1 VSRPAHEDFRRRLDL
16 CRREYIILRQGSK
29 DYIEVA
35 EKFGFVFNED
45 GYCEA
50 GTIRDSHDT
59 RDWLQWFDILL
70 R

>member
-1 VSRPAHEDFRRRLDL
+1 VSRPAYEDFRGRLDL

-50 GTIRDSHDT
+50 GTIRDSRDT

>member
-1 VSRPAHEDFRRRLDL
+1 MSRPTYEDFRRRLDL

-29 DYIEVA
+29 DYVEVC

-50 GTIRDSHDT
+50 GTIRDSHDI